1 MTGLSH
7 EQIEHISSLES
18 KDNELSKTI
27 ESQKMRIDQLMDILA
42 KSQKMMYGRASEK
55 SRYALGEESNQL
67 LLFNETEQ
75 ANIVKASVQLL

>member
-42 KSQKMMYGRASEK
+42 KSQKTMYGRASEK

>member
-18 KDNELSKTI
+18 KVNELSKTI

-42 KSQKMMYGRASEK
+42 KSQKTMYGRASEK

>member
-18 KDNELSKTI
+18 KANELSKTI